1 MYMYRYVHTTSK
13 VSLLALTLLLRY
25 NFEYVVRYCT
35 VRYTA
40 EFTLQ
45 LDALNLNDPI
55 IFCFPSV

>member
-1 MYMYRYVHTTSK
+1 MYRYVHTTSK

-35 VRYTA
+35 VCYTA

-45 LDALNLNDPI
+45 SDALNLNDPI